1 MGSDPID
8 PDLASYPTLANM
20 PKPGNTDKLTAAECA
35 RRTGLT
41 VRALRVYERQKL
53 LKPARSGKGWRLY
66 GSEELLRLNT
76 IVALKNF
83 GLSLAQIRKLC
94 SAAPPALTQILDMQL
109 KVWAARRMAADR
121 VIEQIHAA
129 IARLQSRAPLS
140 IDELCDLLRKT
151 EMTNLQAITRELI
164 NQHITPEQE
173 RDWLTYWAQRPADAA
188 AGQALTAAARPMMEG
203 FLRMMRAGTPP
214 DSPEVQELL
223 VRTNQY
229 WLKSGMR
236 ERQLEQLAWNPDVTR
251 AWFKLGGK
259 LIARSVLPDD
269 PEEAEKL
276 QQYIHVARRE
286 SPPALAFRPLAGEA
300 ARLRASDAPVTSA
313 EARAI
318 AKRYTEFCREH
329 DLGDPRVHSRWIAAF
344 AEFDDEMRANYEY
357 LARAVNS

>member
-1 MGSDPID
+1 
-8 PDLASYPTLANM
+8 M
-20 PKPGNTDKLTAAECA
+20 PNTGKSDKLTAAECA

-53 LKPARSGKGWRLY
+53 LKPVRSGKGWRLY
-66 GSEELLRLNT
+66 GPEELIRLNT

-83 GLSLAQIRKLC
+83 GLSLSQIRKLC
-94 SAAPPALTQILDMQL
+94 SAAPPALSQILDMQL

-129 IARLQSRAPLS
+129 TTRLQSRAPLS
-140 IDELCDLLRKT
+140 VDELCELLRKT

-188 AGQALTAAARPMMEG
+188 TGQALTTAARPMMEG
-203 FLRMMRAGTPP
+203 FLRLMRAGEAP
-214 DSPEVQELL
+214 DSPEVQEL
-223 VRTNQY
+223 VRRTNQH

-236 ERQLEQLAWNPDVTR
+236 ERQLEQLAWNPEVTR

-259 LIARSVLPDD
+259 LLARTVVPED
-269 PEEAEKL
+269 PEEAERL
-276 QQYIHVARRE
+276 QRYIQAARQE
-286 SPPALAFRPLAGEA
+286 SPPARAFRPLAGK
-300 ARLRASDAPVTSA
+300 ARQLRASNTPVTSA

-318 AKRYTEFCREH
+318 ARQYAEFCREH
-329 DLGDPRVHSRWIAAF
+329 DLGDPAVHVRWIAEF
-344 AEFDDEMRANYEY
+344 AELDDETRASFDY
-357 LARAVNS
+357 LAKIFGS